1 VSLSARH
8 KLHGVQKVG
17 HRKERERKRER
28 GVIPAYF
35 PTKADMLKLFQG
47 WILDKE

>member
-1 VSLSARH
+1 LCARH

-17 HRKERERKRER
+17 HRKERERER